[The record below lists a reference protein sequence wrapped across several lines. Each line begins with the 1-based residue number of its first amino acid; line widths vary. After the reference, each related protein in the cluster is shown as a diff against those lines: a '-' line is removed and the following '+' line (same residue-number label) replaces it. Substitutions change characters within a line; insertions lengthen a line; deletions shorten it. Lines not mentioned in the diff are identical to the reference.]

1 MAAAVDKLFGGGT
14 VLCDG
19 AMGTM
24 LYGCG
29 VFINRCYDELNV
41 TQPETVRSVHETY
54 LQAGAQVIE
63 TNTFGANA
71 ARLERYGL
79 RDRVADF
86 NRAGAAIA
94 RQCVD
99 ALGESRARWRMW
111 PVRWDRWA

>member
-1 MAAAVDKLFGGGT
+1 MDADYRRRMAVAIDRLFAGET

-24 LYGCG
+24 LYSCG

-41 TQPETVRSVHETY
+41 TQPETVRSVHELY

-71 ARLERYGL
+71 FRLEGFGL
-79 RDRVADF
+79 RDKVEEF

-94 RQCVD
+94 RQCVQ
-99 ALGESRARWRMW
+99 AIR
-111 PVRWDRWA
+111 